1 MTSTIACVYIADF
14 GLPSGTLPTVLVDY
28 SQRRA
33 RIAAA
38 SASARAAGVLP
49 GLSLTRART
58 LCPNLTPQPLKQE
71 RIDALRDRLLNTLWT
86 YTNRIELDA
95 DAMPQAAVLWLD
107 LGRNKDGDAQMLG
120 ERIRASVGR
129 IGLTASVGIARGKFT
144 ALAAATHLDCGVRL
158 VKRGEDAAFLAPLP
172 VSLLTLK
179 KEDVRR
185 LDLLGIRTLGQFAA
199 LPRSAASAQFG
210 KLGRTWHLL
219 ASGQD
224 ARPVRPY
231 KLPDFERTGIDF
243 DFGIADRAILDE
255 SLSRFAAQLSQRL
268 EMRGSAAHEISL
280 TIHYNR
286 GATKSERLQRVQ
298 PLTDVSDLRRTLY
311 TLLDTIAPDA
321 PVCALTVT
329 LSRLSATAP
338 RQLGLFDQ
346 RPRGQAT
353 LDLAVELSKRYGPCF
368 FTAEIASESPLAERR
383 FKLIPFK
390 REDAS

>member
-14 GLPSGTLPTVLVDY
+14 GLSSGTLPTVLVDY
-28 SQRRA
+28 AQRRA

-38 SASARAAGVLP
+38 SASARAAGIIP
-49 GLSLTRART
+49 GLSLTRARA

-86 YTNRIELDA
+86 YTNRIELDE
-95 DAMPQAAVLWLD
+95 DSMPQSAVLWLD
-107 LGRNKDGDAQMLG
+107 LGRTRDDDAQMLG

-144 ALAAATHLDCGVRL
+144 ALAAATHADCSVRL
-158 VKRGEDAAFLAPLP
+158 IKRGDDAAFLASMP
-172 VSLLTLK
+172 VSLLSLK
-179 KEDVRR
+179 KEDARR
-185 LDLLGIRTLGQFAA
+185 LDLLGIRTLGQFVA
-199 LPRSAASAQFG
+199 LPRSAVSAQFG

-231 KLPDFERTGIDF
+231 KMPDFERTGIDF
-243 DFGIADRAILDE
+243 DFGITDRAIMDE
-255 SLSRFAAQLSQRL
+255 TLSRFASALSQRL
-268 EMRGSAAHEISL
+268 EMRASAAHEIAL
-280 TIHYNR
+280 TIHYDR
-286 GATKSERLQRVQ
+286 GATRSERLQRVQ
-298 PLTDVSDLRRTLY
+298 PVMEVGDLRRTLY
-311 TLLDTIAPDA
+311 ALLDTIAPNA

-353 LDLAVELSKRYGPCF
+353 LDLAAELSKRYGPCF
-368 FTAEIASESPLAERR
+368 FTAKVCAESPLAERR

>member
-14 GLPSGTLPTVLVDY
+14 GLSSGTLPTALVDY
-28 SQRRA
+28 GQRRA
-33 RIAAA
+33 RVAAA

-49 GLSLTRART
+49 GISLTRARA

-71 RIDALRDRLLNTLWT
+71 RIDTLRDRLLNTLWT

-107 LGRNKDGDAQMLG
+107 LGRTKDDDAQMLG
-120 ERIRASVGR
+120 ERIRAAVGR
-129 IGLTASVGIARGKFT
+129 IGLTASVGIGRGKFT
-144 ALAAATHLDCGVRL
+144 ALAAATHTDCLVRL
-158 VKRGEDAAFLAPLP
+158 VKHGEDAAFLAPLP
-172 VSLLTLK
+172 VSLLSLK
-179 KEDVRR
+179 KEDARR
-185 LDLLGIRTLGQFAA
+185 LDLLGIRTLGQFAT
-199 LPRSAASAQFG
+199 LPRSAISAQFG

-231 KLPDFERTGIDF
+231 KMPDFERVGIDF
-243 DFGIADRAILDE
+243 DNGIIERRMLDDA
-255 SLSRFAAQLSQRL
+255 LSRFAGTLSQRL
-268 EMRGSAAHEISL
+268 EVRASAAHEISL
-280 TIHYNR
+280 TIHYDR
-286 GATKSERLQRVQ
+286 GATKTERLQRVQ
-298 PLTDVSDLRRTLY
+298 PLTEVGDLRRTLY

-353 LDLAVELSKRYGPCF
+353 LDLAAELSKRYGPCF
-368 FTAEIASESPLAERR
+368 FTAEVGNDSPLAERR